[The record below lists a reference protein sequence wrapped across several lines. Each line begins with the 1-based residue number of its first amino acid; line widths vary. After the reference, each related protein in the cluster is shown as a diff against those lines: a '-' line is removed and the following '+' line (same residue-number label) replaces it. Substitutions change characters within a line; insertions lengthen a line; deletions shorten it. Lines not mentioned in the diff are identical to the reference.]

1 MKVAGVGSNG
11 EEVGETKA
19 GLRFQIPFKKT
30 DLYGF
35 SPQQLDE
42 DMSNQVLLEKAAVAS
57 VLHKS
62 VVHFVLKFRHC
73 DNIHEYMNIYINILS
88 IVTAVIKIIIIVII
102 IVIIKTFII
111 NKMVMPISRIIER
124 SRLLIKHSPLKTG
137 AEKLG

>member
-30 DLYGF
+30 DLYGC
-35 SPQQLDE
+35 SPQQLED

-62 VVHFVLKFRHC
+62 VVHLELNFQC
-73 DNIHEYMNIYINILS
+73 YDNIYQHPMHSQCHYQHHFNYHQNIL
-88 IVTAVIKIIIIVII
+88 
-102 IVIIKTFII
+102 FII
-111 NKMVMPISRIIER
+111 SW
-124 SRLLIKHSPLKTG
+124 SSSDY
-137 AEKLG
+137 